1 MRPDKKEL
9 TEEEKFE
16 LQLQCEQELGR
27 LARTV
32 NFQYCT
38 YVLIFNE
45 KCDPYNKHKNMHF
58 SVLRI
63 LALP

>member
-16 LQLQCEQELGR
+16 LQLQSEQELGR

-32 NFQYCT
+32 N
-38 YVLIFNE
+38 
-45 KCDPYNKHKNMHF
+45 
-58 SVLRI
+58 I
-63 LALP
+63 LFVN